1 MMEQAILNGFLLGLL
16 LSVLIGPVFFL
27 LIEVSLR
34 EGFRSAL
41 FLDIGIIL
49 SDAFCILIA
58 YFGMAALLENPK
70 NKLIFILGGSIVLI
84 IMGAVK
90 IIPPRKKADDTNVKK
105 VELTRSTAFWLVFQG
120 FLYNVLNPSVIIF
133 WITTVGAAVALYGN
147 QRGLI
152 GAQFATTLMAVF
164 FVDVLKAWFAKKM
177 RHFINPKILRRA
189 NVVVGVAFVIFG
201 LLLIFRAITG
211 KL

>member
-1 MMEQAILNGFLLGLL
+1 MEQAILNGFFLGLL
-16 LSVLIGPVFFL
+16 LSVLVGPVFFL

-49 SDAFCILIA
+49 SDGFCIMVA

-70 NKLIFILGGSIVLI
+70 NKLIFILIGSVLLI

-90 IIPPRKKADDTNVKK
+90 IIPSRKNPDETDIKSVKLK
-105 VELTRSTAFWLVFQG
+105 RSNAFWLVIQG

-133 WITTVGAAVALYGN
+133 WITTVGAAVALYGDK
-147 QRGLI
+147 RSLI
-152 GAQFATTLMAVF
+152 GAQFATTLTAVF

-189 NVVVGVAFVIFG
+189 NVVVGAVFMIFG
-201 LLLIFRAITG
+201 LLLIFRALTG

>member
-1 MMEQAILNGFLLGLL
+1 MEQAILNGLFLGLL

-49 SDAFCILIA
+49 SDGFCIMVA

-70 NKLIFILGGSIVLI
+70 NKLIFILIGSVVLI
-84 IMGAVK
+84 LMGAIK
-90 IIPPRKKADDTNVKK
+90 IIPPRKAADLQGVKT
-105 VELTRSTAFWLVFQG
+105 VEIKRSNAFWLVFQG

-133 WITTVGAAVALYGN
+133 WITSVGAAVALYGDK
-147 QRGLI
+147 RELI
-152 GAQFATTLMAVF
+152 GAQFTTTLTAVF
-164 FVDVLKAWFAKKM
+164 FVDILKAWFAKKM

-189 NVVVGVAFVIFG
+189 NVVVGVVFIIFG
-201 LLLIFRAITG
+201 LLLIFRALSG